1 MVCLSDQPHCQDSCD
16 TVLVS
21 ASLGSPVLLP
31 CHAPF
36 LGRTDWMLW
45 VQNTGAP
52 LANLSSQGKVWFW
65 EPRQGRVK
73 TFPNEGSRGNFTIRI
88 DGRRESDLGC
98 YQCGPAEECHHQ
110 KKRRNVISIHTFLS
124 DNTNN
129 YNKIR
134 RHNKKTIMII
144 INIIIILI
152 T

>member
-1 MVCLSDQPHCQDSCD
+1 MVRLSDQPHCQDSCD

-52 LANLSSQGKVWFW
+52 LVNLSSQGKVWFW

-88 DGRRESDLGC
+88 DGLQESDLGC
-98 YQCGPAEECHHQ
+98 YQCGPAEACHQVVVQ
-110 KKRRNVISIHTFLS
+110 KEGEKCDHYSYISQ
-124 DNTNN
+124 
-129 YNKIR
+129 
-134 RHNKKTIMII
+134 II
-144 INIIIILI
+144 IKNNAIIVLIIIII
-152 T
+152 